1 MKKLLF
7 QLDTDPTPNIFDTV
21 VAYDGGADH
30 VLSYGNIKPSTVGI
44 IIDVAIFTRPPK
56 MKKNTALFVSGSN
69 IADGEAVL
77 ASVRNHFFGDFC
89 VSVMLD
95 SNGSNTTAAVATI
108 GLHAN
113 LARKRGRARRDRP
126 GRAARGHDVC
136 IGRRRSDPDLAPR
149 RSSGDCL
156 RGDAQPFR
164 RDSARSGRVLEGANI
179 ILATGAAGVELL
191 HEDAWKDLPKLEI
204 LMGANATPPLGIQGV
219 DMNNRAR
226 ALRQTLLRRHWIRF
240 IQTRSSPGLH
250 RAAVRDQR
258 RRARRA

>member
-44 IIDVAIFTRPPK
+44 IIDGAIFTRPPK

-77 ASVRNHFFGDFC
+77 ASVRNHFFGDFR

-113 LARKRGRARRDRP
+113 LARKRVVVLAGTGPVGQRAGMMFAQEGAEVILTSRHVDRAETACEAMRSRFGVTLLAAAAGDHEHRPRPRGRQHHRRDR
-126 GRAARGHDVC
+126 RGGCRV
-136 IGRRRSDPDLAPR
+136 AP
-149 RSSGDCL
+149 
-156 RGDAQPFR
+156 
-164 RDSARSGRVLEGANI
+164 
-179 ILATGAAGVELL
+179 
-191 HEDAWKDLPKLEI
+191 
-204 LMGANATPPLGIQGV
+204 
-219 DMNNRAR
+219 
-226 ALRQTLLRRHWIRF
+226 
-240 IQTRSSPGLH
+240 
-250 RAAVRDQR
+250 
-258 RRARRA
+258 